1 MKVSKIFVP
10 SQFFFHHECENMQ
23 SEQANSIITLYLRLK
38 FTTLR
43 KMIFLITTALGML
56 VLGMNAGLNFMQIL
70 WMKQIGKA
78 SDLKAP
84 FVEFLA
90 ILSNTRALRLMATL
104 GFLFPYAGGFVIYG
118 RNDMLTYL
126 IFAAATLYFFSSVYM
141 QGKKI
146 IPMYRKVEAMHET
159 LTEDDLRGLL
169 RSLVRTTY
177 VRMLGAILAFA
188 IMAYLFFFFLEKG
201 MPL

>member
-1 MKVSKIFVP
+1 
-10 SQFFFHHECENMQ
+10 
-23 SEQANSIITLYLRLK
+23 
-38 FTTLR
+38 
-43 KMIFLITTALGML
+43 ML

>member
-10 SQFFFHHECENMQ
+10 SQFFFQLGCENMQ
-23 SEQANSIITLYLRLK
+23 SEQANSIITLYLGLK

-159 LTEDDLRGLL
+159 LTEDELRGLL

-177 VRMLGAILAFA
+177 VRMVGAILAFA